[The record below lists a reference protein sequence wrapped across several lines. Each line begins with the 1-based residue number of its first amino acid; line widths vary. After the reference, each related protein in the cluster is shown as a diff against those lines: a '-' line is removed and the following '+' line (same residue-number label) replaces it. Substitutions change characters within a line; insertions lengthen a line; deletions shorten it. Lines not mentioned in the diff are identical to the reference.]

1 MNLLNHEVILELFR
15 AYYLLFV
22 LCMFLGTFAVTF
34 YLIPKVLWVSREKNL
49 MAEVVG
55 RSAHCTETPSFGGV
69 AFYITLIMVLAL
81 IQSLRLNYVGGHL
94 IGAITIL
101 FMVGLKDDLVIS
113 TARVKFLGQIAAACF
128 LVFSPEMH
136 LTNLYG
142 FWGIHEIPEILGLLL
157 TGFLIIALINA
168 YNLIDGI
175 DGLAALVGIVICTAY
190 ATVFYVSENP
200 YYVLISVSLGGILS
214 AFLRFNYS
222 RGERKIFMGD
232 SGSLIVGLVLA
243 FLSIKLLVMAPY
255 IPIIGEGFS
264 PSNRILFVGCILFIP
279 VFDTLRVIILRL
291 LKGDSPFSADR
302 EHTHHIMLDLGLSHK
317 KAGIFLATLNIL
329 VISIF
334 WFFSKLLTN
343 IGLSF
348 LVAAMYGAM
357 FLMFYVLKKKSVLRL
372 EMKETEDRRPETE
385 GEKFEGTED
394 RSPETE
400 GEKFQGTEDRSPETE
415 EEKFQGTEDRS
426 PETEEGKCHVIMHN
440 GLGQGIKVGRPV
452 SGKRKVES
460 EENKEVRST
469 KLEKRE

>member
-34 YLIPKVLWVSREKNL
+34 YLIPKVLWVSKEKNL

-55 RSAHCTETPSFGGV
+55 RSAHSTVTPSFGGV

-113 TARVKFLGQIAAACF
+113 TARVKLFGQIAAACF

-136 LTNLYG
+136 LTTLHG
-142 FWGIHEIPEILGLLL
+142 FLGIYEIPEILGLLL
-157 TGFLIIALINA
+157 TAFLVIALINA

-190 ATVFYVSENP
+190 ATVFYISENP

-222 RGERKIFMGD
+222 RGQRKIFMGD
-232 SGSLIVGLVLA
+232 SGSLITGLVLA

-255 IPIIGEGFS
+255 LPMIQDGFS
-264 PSNRILFVGCILFIP
+264 PSNRLLFVACILFIP
-279 VFDTLRVIILRL
+279 VFDTLRVILLRL

-302 EHTHHIMLDLGLSHK
+302 EHTHHILLDLGFSHK
-317 KAGIFLATLNIL
+317 KAGFFLASLNIL
-329 VISIF
+329 VISTY
-334 WFFSKLLTN
+334 WFFSNMLSNLW
-343 IGLSF
+343 LSF

-357 FLMFYVLKKKSVLRL
+357 FLMFYFFKKKSLVSM
-372 EMKETEDRRPETE
+372 EIEKTEDRSLET
-385 GEKFEGTED
+385 GEERSHVTRKTED
-394 RSPETE
+394 RSPET
-400 GEKFQGTEDRSPETE
+400 GEERSHVTRKTEDRSPETE
-415 EEKFQGTEDRS
+415 EEKS
-426 PETEEGKCHVIMHN
+426 HVVTHN
-440 GLGQGIKVGRPV
+440 GIGQGIKVKRPAKIEGSV
-452 SGKRKVES
+452 KS
-460 EENKEVRST
+460 VRSV
-469 KLEKRE
+469 E